1 MRGATLANK
10 LLALAVVQIVVGE
23 NQIET
28 PRCERTSSCRQ
39 TRNDR
44 NSVRAQKL
52 SRDLLGE
59 DCVILKIQ
67 DVHGRVLG

>member
-1 MRGATLANK
+1 
-10 LLALAVVQIVVGE
+10 
-23 NQIET
+23 
-28 PRCERTSSCRQ
+28 
-39 TRNDR
+39 
-44 NSVRAQKL
+44 VRAQKL